1 MVYSTDLMKRLYGT
15 TDPAEAAILRAL
27 LRDAGIEST
36 LDEDGGIHVSNE
48 NAAAGAEALAAHF
61 ERQEGGPSAPAAEE
75 KPTHAGWLARL
86 FALLTGKK
94 KGSAPR

>member
-27 LRDAGIEST
+27 LRNAGIEST

-48 NAAAGAEALAAHF
+48 HAAAGAEALAGHF
-61 ERQEGGPSAPAAEE
+61 ERQEGGPAAPATEE
-75 KPTHAGWLARL
+75 TPAPKGWLARL
-86 FALLTGKK
+86 LALLTGKK
-94 KGSAPR
+94 NGSAPR